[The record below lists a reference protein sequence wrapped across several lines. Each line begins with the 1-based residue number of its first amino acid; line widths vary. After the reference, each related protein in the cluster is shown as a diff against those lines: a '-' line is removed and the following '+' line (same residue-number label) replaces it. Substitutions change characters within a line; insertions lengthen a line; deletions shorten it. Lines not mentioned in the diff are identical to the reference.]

1 MSKFHLRI
9 KELRISRKLSQQE
22 LADYLKISKSSVN
35 MYERGEREPGLDM
48 IEAIADF
55 FNVDLDYLMGKS
67 NIPLKYAFNDVVRN
81 KETED
86 MPLLSPNEKS
96 LVKKYRQLDSYGKQA
111 LDSLLEIEFLR
122 CGDNKVNK
130 SVKTIRIKH
139 SIFKVSAG
147 HGFDLGNDDEWE
159 EIDIPDT
166 YEAQKA
172 DFALTIQGD
181 SMEPIY
187 SNGQIVLVKSQ
198 SAVDIGETGIYI
210 INGSGFIK
218 KNGGDRLISLNP
230 KYDDI
235 VFSDNDTVSCAG
247 KVIGIV

>member
-1 MSKFHLRI
+1 MSIGSRI
-9 KELRISRKLSQQE
+9 KQRREELGLTQPQ
-22 LADYLKISKSSVN
+22 LAQLIGVSKGCVGN
-35 MYERGEREPGLDM
+35 YES
-48 IEAIADF
+48 
-55 FNVDLDYLMGKS
+55 NVS
-67 NIPLKYAFNDVVRN
+67 
-81 KETED
+81 
-86 MPLLSPNEKS
+86 SPNEKILFKLFTVLECDANFLYQDDINVS
-96 LVKKYRQLDSYGKQA
+96 GKDSYFTAGEKDIIKKYRQLDAYGKQA
-111 LDSLLEIEFLR
+111 LDSLLEIELLR

-130 SVKTIRIKH
+130 PVKTIHIKH

-166 YEAQKA
+166 HEAQKA

-218 KNGGDRLISLNP
+218 KNGGDRLISINP